1 MRKELIMQI
10 GNREFKTGNRPYI
23 MGILNV
29 TPDSFSDGGC
39 YTDID
44 KALAH
49 TKQMI
54 AEGAD
59 IIDVGG
65 ESSRPGHVK
74 ISEQE
79 EIERTCF
86 VIEAIKENFNI
97 PVSLDTCKAKV
108 AQAGILAGADLIN
121 DIWGFQWD
129 DKMAK
134 TVAEAGVA
142 CCLMHNRHEDVYENF
157 VNDVVSDLQ
166 ESIDIA
172 LSAGVSRDKIMID
185 PGIGFAKSTE
195 ENLIIMNNLDKLTAM
210 NYPVLLGTSRKSVIG
225 NTLDLPVEERE
236 EGTMATSVFGLM
248 SGCTFFRVHDVKANY
263 RALKMA
269 DAIRKAKI

>member
-1 MRKELIMQI
+1 MQI

-39 YTDID
+39 YTDIVR
-44 KALAH
+44 AL
-49 TKQMI
+49 
-54 AEGAD
+54 
-59 IIDVGG
+59 
-65 ESSRPGHVK
+65 R
-74 ISEQE
+74 
-79 EIERTCF
+79 RTCF

-142 CCLMHNRHEDVYENF
+142 CCLMHNRHEDVYEDF

-248 SGCTFFRVHDVKANY
+248 SGGTLSSSDGKNTKKR
-263 RALKMA
+263 
-269 DAIRKAKI
+269 